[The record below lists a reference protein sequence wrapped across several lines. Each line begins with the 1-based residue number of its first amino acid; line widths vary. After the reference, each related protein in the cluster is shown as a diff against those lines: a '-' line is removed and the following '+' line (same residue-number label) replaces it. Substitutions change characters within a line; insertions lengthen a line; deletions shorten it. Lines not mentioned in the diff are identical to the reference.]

1 MSALPLSREAFA
13 DALRKGK
20 GRAVQHIRAH
30 GDAGVEDLLLEA
42 ATRSLGYDPQ
52 CEGSRG
58 DWLMTMLSLC
68 TNPAP
73 YHHAVHKAF
82 PASQEHY
89 DIAQMADMLLRLAQA
104 GSREA
109 RRALYD
115 KFDKREFSSEWLL
128 SHEIIA
134 LDGFEGLLHVAR
146 GLGRRLATDPDFWL
160 SGDLLHAVREERG
173 AKEVDDALQLASTT
187 DADIRRFCE
196 ELAVSSSEP
205 RAEGPYALDT
215 FLNDLALGERNPPVL
230 ASRFARQGSDIEH
243 RALFERIEREAE
255 PHLIARMLRVF
266 AVRVDPPGGIDRVL
280 RFARHE
286 DAAVREAAIEVLRR
300 FSDDRIAE
308 LSGALLAAGS
318 LEGIELLGE
327 NARPGD
333 FGRAHQLLPSGA
345 VDKHAHDLALSI
357 VSTGR
362 PDPHPEAVDCL
373 IWVYEQNPC
382 AFCRQGAVDDLIKLG
397 CLPEVL
403 AAECLD
409 DCMSEIREAV
419 AASPSGERS
428 GLRPG

>member
-1 MSALPLSREAFA
+1 MNVQPLSRDEFV
-13 DALRKGK
+13 DALRKGM

-68 TNPAP
+68 TDPAP
-73 YHHAVHKAF
+73 YHQAVLSTF
-82 PASQEHY
+82 PASREHY
-89 DIAQMADMLLRLAQA
+89 DIAQMADMLLQLAQA
-104 GSREA
+104 GSEEA

-115 KFDKREFSSEWLL
+115 KFDRQEFSSEWLL

-134 LDGFEGLLHVAR
+134 LDGLDGLLHVAR
-146 GLGRRLATDPDFWL
+146 VLGRRLATDPDFWL
-160 SGDLLHAVREERG
+160 SGDFLYAVREERG
-173 AKEVDDALQLASTT
+173 ANAVDDALQQASTT

-196 ELAVSSSEP
+196 ALAVSGSEP
-205 RAEGPYALDT
+205 SAEGPYALDA
-215 FLNDLALGERNPPVL
+215 FLNDLNEGNRNPRLL
-230 ASRFARQGSDIEH
+230 ASRFARQGGDIEH
-243 RALFERIEREAE
+243 RALFERIEREVQ

-266 AVRVDPPGGIDRVL
+266 AIRIDPPGGIERVL

-286 DAAVREAAIEVLRR
+286 DSAVRQAAIQVLRR

-308 LSGALLAAGS
+308 LSGQLLAAGS

-333 FGRAHQLLPSGA
+333 FGRVHQLLPSAA
-345 VDKHAHDLALSI
+345 VDQHAHDLALSI

-362 PDPHPEAVDCL
+362 PSPSPEAADCL
-373 IWVYEQNPC
+373 IWVYEHNPC
-382 AFCRQGAVDDLIKLG
+382 SFCRQSAVDDLLQLG
-397 CLPEVL
+397 RLPEVL
-403 AAECLD
+403 TAECLD
-409 DCMSEIREAV
+409 DSMSEVREAA
-419 AASPSGERS
+419 AASPLGERS
-428 GLRPG
+428 GQRPG